1 MTELLDNALQL
12 LCVTLCGLYSL
23 FATVTK
29 RNYKWLLVTLFYLS
43 FGIGLAYWVL
53 YLVLFNSS
61 PRVFFVAELNWV
73 ASYIFLAMRLVL
85 SLSGEERK
93 MRSKPVFWLLPAFS
107 LVMCVFFCFRSSYL
121 ENIFMGAAIAVCG
134 FLAVK
139 GLYLERR
146 RGTHK
151 KFYIFLA
158 ALFFYA
164 AEYLLWISSYFAA
177 DGALFD
183 PYLLTD
189 TFILDPALIFVV
201 IAQHQSEKDGEKT
214 CPTT

>member
-93 MRSKPVFWLLPAFS
+93 MRSKPVFWLPPAFS

-121 ENIFMGAAIAVCG
+121 ENIFMGAALAVCG

-139 GLYLERR
+139 GLFLAR
-146 RGTHK
+146 RGAHK
-151 KFYIFLA
+151 KSYIFLA

-177 DGALFD
+177 DGTLFD

-189 TFILDPALIFVV
+189 TFILDPVLIFIV
-201 IAQHQSEKDGEKT
+201 IAQYQSEKDGEKT

>member
-121 ENIFMGAAIAVCG
+121 ENIFMGAALAVCG

-139 GLYLERR
+139 GLSL
-146 RGTHK
+146 RG
-151 KFYIFLA
+151 A
-158 ALFFYA
+158 ALTKN
-164 AEYLLWISSYFAA
+164 LISSLRRSFSMRRNIYSGYPPILPPTAHC
-177 DGALFD
+177 
-183 PYLLTD
+183 LTP
-189 TFILDPALIFVV
+189 I
-201 IAQHQSEKDGEKT
+201 
-214 CPTT
+214 C